1 VQPIRQIILKSKDKR
16 SFSGRHP
23 WILANSIV
31 EPASTVELGEQVDLI
46 NGEGK
51 WIGRGFYNPDSRI
64 RVRLYTWD
72 EKESLDS
79 ELVRHRI
86 DRAIELR
93 SRFSTGAHDEAF
105 RVIFSE
111 ADQLSGLVVD
121 KYGDHLV
128 LQITSAC
135 LLQFQDA
142 IVDRLVHHYRP
153 MSVSIQ
159 VDDRTAASE
168 GMEAKHEF
176 VVGHAPEEPITI
188 VENGL
193 KWNVDLLGGQ
203 KTGYYLDQR
212 DNRFAAARWTKENA
226 KVLDVCCY
234 VGGFSL
240 TIARHRPQATI
251 TAIDSSERAL
261 EFARQHA
268 KLNGLDD
275 RVVWEQAD
283 FFEALSN
290 RVDAKEIF
298 DTIVL
303 DPPRLAGHR
312 DHIQR
317 ALSAY
322 HRLNYL
328 AVRLLSPGGTLVT
341 CSCSGRVSREEFRD
355 MLRGVSQ
362 RTRREIQILEE
373 RSASPDHPV
382 CLSCPETDYLKCIIA
397 RVC

>member
-193 KWNVDLLGGQ
+193 KWTEDGLLLGSTRQ
-203 KTGYYLDQR
+203 SIRSSALDQR
-212 DNRFAAARWTKENA
+212 EREGSRCLLLCRGFFA
-226 KVLDVCCY
+226 
-234 VGGFSL
+234 
-240 TIARHRPQATI
+240 
-251 TAIDSSERAL
+251 
-261 EFARQHA
+261 
-268 KLNGLDD
+268 DD
-275 RVVWEQAD
+275 RTT
-283 FFEALSN
+283 S
-290 RVDAKEIF
+290 
-298 DTIVL
+298 TS
-303 DPPRLAGHR
+303 R
-312 DHIQR
+312 DHHGDR
-317 ALSAY
+317 
-322 HRLNYL
+322 
-328 AVRLLSPGGTLVT
+328 
-341 CSCSGRVSREEFRD
+341 
-355 MLRGVSQ
+355 
-362 RTRREIQILEE
+362 
-373 RSASPDHPV
+373 
-382 CLSCPETDYLKCIIA
+382 
-397 RVC
+397 